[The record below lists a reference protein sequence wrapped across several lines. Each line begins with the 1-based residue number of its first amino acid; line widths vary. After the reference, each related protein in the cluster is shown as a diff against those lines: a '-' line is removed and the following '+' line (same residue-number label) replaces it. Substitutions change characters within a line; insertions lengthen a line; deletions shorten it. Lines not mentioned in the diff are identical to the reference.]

1 MLAPSFAP
9 LVHVV
14 GFLTGA
20 ALYALLFAVA
30 ARRTT
35 HDLLPLLTALLG
47 LVWNVSG
54 LLAIALRDFAAREP
68 SVWLMA
74 TAYSALGFLPA
85 VVVHSVL
92 RAHSGERLSRLASL
106 VIASA
111 YAVSSLAETLM
122 YWSARQGHSPS
133 AAALQILTGSYLVLA
148 VPVLLLTRR
157 QRGRGW
163 SVVALAIFAISA
175 LHLSHDEG
183 PRRLIVELIGHHASV
198 PLIFAIL
205 YQDFRFALADVFLK
219 RALALFATIAVAAAL
234 YLGVAVPVLERHEFR
249 SDPIAVGAMI
259 VLWTSTA
266 MLYPWLSRGAAW
278 LVDRVVLR
286 RPSYAAI
293 REELAAGVEA
303 AQSPHDVLD
312 VVCATMRRAMSA
324 GAIEWVEGTGGEFPI
339 VTADLPRYSLRVGPL
354 MSGRDL
360 LSDDIALL
368 DTAAVIAARRLD
380 ALRLA
385 QISKLATEAELRALR
400 AQVNPHFLFNALNTI
415 AFLVQTA
422 PERAHATLLKL
433 TALLRGVL
441 RSGAGDATLGEELNL
456 VSAYLDIERARFE
469 ERLQVHIDVPD
480 SLHSA
485 HVPPLIL
492 QPLVENAIKHGI
504 SRSRGGGEVRIEA
517 RRTVGYLILTVT
529 NTGAAAT
536 EFQVAQGRRR
546 GVGLANIEQRLHHQY
561 GDLARLTLTSGPAGT
576 IAEVTLPVATEQTA

>member
-47 LVWNVSG
+47 TGWDVSG

-122 YWSARQGHSPS
+122 YWSARPGHSPS

-183 PRRLIVELIGHHASV
+183 APRRLLVELIGHHASV

-205 YQDFRFALADVFLK
+205 YQD
-219 RALALFATIAVAAAL
+219 
-234 YLGVAVPVLERHEFR
+234 
-249 SDPIAVGAMI
+249 
-259 VLWTSTA
+259 
-266 MLYPWLSRGAAW
+266 
-278 LVDRVVLR
+278 
-286 RPSYAAI
+286 
-293 REELAAGVEA
+293 
-303 AQSPHDVLD
+303 
-312 VVCATMRRAMSA
+312 
-324 GAIEWVEGTGGEFPI
+324 
-339 VTADLPRYSLRVGPL
+339 
-354 MSGRDL
+354 
-360 LSDDIALL
+360 
-368 DTAAVIAARRLD
+368 
-380 ALRLA
+380 
-385 QISKLATEAELRALR
+385 
-400 AQVNPHFLFNALNTI
+400 
-415 AFLVQTA
+415 
-422 PERAHATLLKL
+422 
-433 TALLRGVL
+433 
-441 RSGAGDATLGEELNL
+441 
-456 VSAYLDIERARFE
+456 
-469 ERLQVHIDVPD
+469 
-480 SLHSA
+480 
-485 HVPPLIL
+485 
-492 QPLVENAIKHGI
+492 
-504 SRSRGGGEVRIEA
+504 
-517 RRTVGYLILTVT
+517 
-529 NTGAAAT
+529 
-536 EFQVAQGRRR
+536 
-546 GVGLANIEQRLHHQY
+546 
-561 GDLARLTLTSGPAGT
+561 
-576 IAEVTLPVATEQTA
+576 